1 MHLTRIFD
9 PDQTVQDFLVHS
21 HDRNEIGEIFEMDVM
36 KWGAAGVLAVAFV
49 GALLVRDQPAE
60 AIAVLPLPPVC
71 GDDMADHGGMSMQE
85 HIDMM
90 AAHADESHAALLQTM
105 EPMHSDMMRGMTAE
119 DFQTAFV
126 CSMIPHHQGAVEMAK
141 VAQEF
146 ATDPWIKM
154 FAQEIITTQQVEIRE
169 MQAWLARLPAK

>member
-1 MHLTRIFD
+1 
-9 PDQTVQDFLVHS
+9 
-21 HDRNEIGEIFEMDVM
+21 MDVM

-49 GALLVRDQPAE
+49 GALLVRDQPADV
-60 AIAVLPLPPVC
+60 AAVLPLPPVC
-71 GDDMADHGGMSMQE
+71 GDAMAHHGTSMQE

-90 AAHADESHAALLQTM
+90 AAGAEESRAALIQTM
-105 EPMHSDMMRGMTAE
+105 EPMHTDMMRGLTAE

-141 VAQEF
+141 VAQRYG
-146 ATDPWIKM
+146 TDPWIKM